1 MNLLGSDGNNPAVD
15 VVRNRGDARK
25 LRTRT
30 AVAVRE
36 AAAVDYFSH
45 WTCSVCKPEA
55 MSSTIP
61 IMSRATTP
69 AIVSAQNHED
79 VALSSAA
86 GSIEPLERLGIK
98 DKGDFPVCARS
109 FNFTTTGLRLNLFD
123 TVRTTE
129 RLFIFFE
136 HPLSSLELTY
146 LGLRQRAAGANNHSN
161 LCDANVHSRGCPAKG
176 HRVRCC
182 ND

>member
-1 MNLLGSDGNNPAVD
+1 MVATERLDHVTRQFTELSQANAQFRFRPCAGTVIRRLLDAERNLWGRDGNNPAGD

-36 AAAVDYFSH
+36 TAAVDYFSP

-61 IMSRATTP
+61 IMSRVTTP

-86 GSIEPLERLGIK
+86 
-98 DKGDFPVCARS
+98 
-109 FNFTTTGLRLNLFD
+109 
-123 TVRTTE
+123 
-129 RLFIFFE
+129 
-136 HPLSSLELTY
+136 
-146 LGLRQRAAGANNHSN
+146 
-161 LCDANVHSRGCPAKG
+161 
-176 HRVRCC
+176 
-182 ND
+182 